1 MKINRLEIEN
11 VKRVRA
17 VKMEP
22 KKDGLTIIGG
32 RNAQGKTSVLDAIAW
47 ALGGERYRPDAPTR
61 EGSVIPPMLKVVL
74 DNGIIVER
82 KGKNSDLTVTD
93 PKGEKAGQTL
103 LDAFVEKLA
112 LDLPK
117 FMTAN
122 DTDKA
127 NILLRII
134 GVEERLKR
142 LRLEETTIYNQRRAV
157 GQIADQKRKFAREMP
172 EYPDAPKEPVSA
184 MSLIQQQQSILARNG
199 ENQRQR
205 QRKADLERYGQSL
218 VSESNLIREKIKAL
232 ETELAKK
239 VSALHEVED
248 QLEAANKTVEQL
260 QDENTAEIEES
271 LMKIESINVKVR
283 ANLDRDKAE
292 EDAKEHEAQ
301 YNKLSAELDKTR
313 DDITALLKG
322 AALPLPDLGINAN
335 NELTYRGHTWGDMSG
350 AEQLK
355 VATAIVRR
363 LNPECGFV
371 LIDRMEAFDP
381 DELAAFGAW
390 LEQEGLQAICTR
402 VSTGAECTLII
413 EDGAAIGQA
422 IPKYTEGEF

>member
-32 RNAQGKTSVLDAIAW
+32 KNAQGKTSVLDAIAW

-61 EGSVIPPMLKVVL
+61 EGSMIPPVLKVVL
-74 DNGIIVER
+74 DNGIRVER

-93 PKGEKAGQTL
+93 PRGEKAGQML

-117 FMTAN
+117 FMQAN
-122 DTDKA
+122 DTEKA
-127 NILLRII
+127 GILLRII
-134 GVEERLKR
+134 GVEEQLKR

-199 ENQRQR
+199 ENQRMR
-205 QRKADLERYGQSL
+205 LRKQELESKWNSLQQQIADLYERL
-218 VSESNLIREKIKAL
+218 DRLIEEQNRVRDDLDTA
-232 ETELAKK
+232 AK
-239 VSALHEVED
+239 S
-248 QLEAANKTVEQL
+248 VEQL
-260 QDENTAEIEES
+260 QDESTAEIEES
-271 LMKIESINVKVR
+271 LMKIEAINVKVR

-301 YNKLSAELDKTR
+301 YNKLSAALDKTR
-313 DDITALLKG
+313 DAITALLKG
-322 AALPLPDLGINAN
+322 AALPLPDLGINTN
-335 NELTYRGHTWGDMSG
+335 NELTYKGHTWGDMSG
-350 AEQLK
+350 SEQLK

-363 LNPECGFV
+363 LNPQCEFV

-413 EDGAAIGQA
+413 EDGAPIGQA
-422 IPKYTEGEF
+422 VPKYTEGDF